1 VERLRKR
8 ADFLAAATGPRV
20 SATAFIVQLRAR
32 ADSGPP
38 RVGFTVSK
46 KVGGAVERN
55 RVRRRLR
62 EVVRL
67 SDAPPLQSGSDYVVV
82 GRRAALELP
91 FDRLIA
97 DFARA
102 LGRIHQERPGTR
114 PPARRRGRDKGR
126 GPAAAD
132 QKTS

>member
-1 VERLRKR
+1 MQ
-8 ADFLAAATGPRV
+8 T
-20 SATAFIVQLRAR
+20 RAR

-62 EVVRL
+62 EIVRL
-67 SDAPPLQSGSDYVVV
+67 SDAGPLRPGSDYVLV

-102 LGRIHQERPGTR
+102 LGRIHQERGGTR
-114 PPARRRGRDKGR
+114 QAAGRRGRDHGQ
-126 GPAAAD
+126 GSGD

>member
-1 VERLRKR
+1 VERLKKR
-8 ADFLAAATGPRV
+8 ADFLAAAAGPRV
-20 SATAFIVQLRAR
+20 SAAAFIVQTRER
-32 ADSGPP
+32 PDTGPP

-67 SDAPPLQSGSDYVVV
+67 SDAAPLRHGSDYVLV
-82 GRRAALELP
+82 GRRPALELP

-102 LGRIHQERPGTR
+102 LGRIHQARGGTR
-114 PPARRRGRDKGR
+114 QPAGQRGDQA
-126 GPAAAD
+126 PVSAAGN
-132 QKTS
+132 QKKS